1 MKRLIW
7 VGVGVAVVIVAV
19 GVSRSSFGQR
29 FRRSMAEHEESLRAA
44 LLPDEESLAAARETR
59 ARRQTTDRADTGDL
73 SDDAVVF
80 PDDGT
85 DYF

>member
-7 VGVGVAVVIVAV
+7 VGVGIVVVVAVV
-19 GVSRSSFGQR
+19 GVSRSAFGQR
-29 FRRSMAEHEESLRAA
+29 FRQSMAAHEAELRAQ
-44 LLPDEESLAAARETR
+44 LLPDEETLAQARETR
-59 ARRQTTDRADTGDL
+59 AERGRHAADIP
-73 SDDAVVF
+73 DDAVVF